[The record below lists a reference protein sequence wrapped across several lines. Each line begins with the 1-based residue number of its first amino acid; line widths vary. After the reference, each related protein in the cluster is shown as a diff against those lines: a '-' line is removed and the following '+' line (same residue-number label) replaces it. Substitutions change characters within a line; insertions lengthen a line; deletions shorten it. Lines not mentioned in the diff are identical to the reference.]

1 MTKGKKFEIDRA
13 GGVEVDF
20 SHTVNMLTLLTKAD
34 IKLKTHAVKE
44 HGQDSRLKL

>member
-1 MTKGKKFEIDRA
+1 MKEKKFCEIDWA